1 MSTANGSA
9 EPTVRTVSTALG
21 NVDCAEVGQGLP
33 VLVVHGSPG
42 GHDSGLAM
50 ARFLIAAGFRAIV
63 PDRPGY
69 FDTPLGSGE
78 TPDQQADLLAALL
91 DALGIDRAGVL
102 CWSGG
107 GPAAYRL
114 AVRHPSRVTALVGCA
129 AVSRRYVFEA
139 DKGADKLI
147 TDTGLGRRMLQLMAR
162 HMPAKLVSATIASE
176 GDLTSDQVKERV
188 EQIMADPEKER
199 FTLDLALAAN
209 HSGPRKA
216 GFDNDMRQFALIESL
231 ELDRVGVPC
240 LIVQGTAD
248 SDVDPEYSGFAARQ
262 IPGADL
268 VELATGTHLAFWVHP
283 DSAPVRQRA
292 VELFHRAAD
301 RASAAPEG

>member
-1 MSTANGSA
+1 MTTTKPPE
-9 EPTVRTVSTALG
+9 EPAIRTVTTAVG
-21 NVDCAEVGQGLP
+21 DVDGAVVGEGAP

-42 GHDSGLAM
+42 GHDAGLAM
-50 ARFLIAAGFRAIV
+50 ARFLVADGFRTVV

-69 FDTPLGSGE
+69 FRTPLSSGTTIDE
-78 TPDQQADLLAALL
+78 QADLFAALL

-107 GPAAYRL
+107 GPSSYRF
-114 AVRHPSRVTALVGCA
+114 AVRHPDRVTALVACA
-129 AVSRRYVFEA
+129 AVSRRYVFEG
-139 DKGADKLI
+139 DKGAEKLI
-147 TDTGLGRRMLQLMAR
+147 MDTGLGRRMLQLMAAHTPER
-162 HMPAKLVSATIASE
+162 LVSATIAAE
-176 GDLTSDQVKERV
+176 GQLTKDQLAERV
-188 EQIMADPEKER
+188 AQIMADPEKER

-216 GFDNDMRQFALIESL
+216 GFHNDIAQFAAIESL
-231 ELDRVGVPC
+231 QLDRIGVPC

-248 SDVDPEYSGFAARQ
+248 SDVSPEYSGFAAEQ
-262 IPGADL
+262 ISGAEL

-292 VELFHRAAD
+292 IELFRTAA
-301 RASAAPEG
+301 A

>member
-1 MSTANGSA
+1 MASTNTSE
-9 EPTVRTVSTALG
+9 EPAVRTVTTAVG
-21 NVDCAEVGQGLP
+21 DVDCLVVGDGPP

-42 GHDSGLAM
+42 GHDAGLAM
-50 ARFLIAAGFRAIV
+50 ARFLVAAGFRAVV

-78 TPDQQADLLAALL
+78 TPDQQADLYAALL

-107 GPAAYRL
+107 GPSSYRF
-114 AVRHPSRVTALVGCA
+114 AVRHPDRVTSLVACA
-129 AVSRRYVFEA
+129 AVSRRYVFEG

-147 TDTGLGRRMLQLMAR
+147 MDTGFGRRMLQLMATYT
-162 HMPAKLVSATIASE
+162 PEKLVGATLAAE
-176 GDLTSDQVKERV
+176 GELTKEQLAERV
-188 EQIMADPEKER
+188 ALVMADPEKVQ

-216 GFDNDMRQFALIESL
+216 GFFNDMAQFAAIESL

-248 SDVDPEYSGFAARQ
+248 SDVAPEYSGFAAEQ
-262 IPGADL
+262 IPGAEL
-268 VELATGTHLAFWVHP
+268 VELSTGTHLAFWVHP
-283 DSAPVRQRA
+283 DSAPVRRRA
-292 VELFHRAAD
+292 TELFRS
-301 RASAAPEG
+301 SAG